1 MHEKV
6 FYTFSYQGKEYRLE
20 NHGLASGSQSQKKVD
35 MQINDLLNHTSEWL
49 KGTGPNSDIVISSR
63 IRLARNLNKYPFPH
77 WASKIQ
83 LEEIL
88 VKTSDAM
95 DKVDMLKS
103 STLFRLAD
111 LDAIDKQF
119 LVERHLMSI
128 EHAQKTE
135 QKALLVDDEEIIAV
149 MINEE
154 DHLRIQLMQSGFN
167 LFEARDIINRV
178 DDALAKLL
186 DYAYLD
192 DFGYLTACP
201 TNTGTGMR
209 GSVMLHLPALV
220 MSRQI
225 ERVLAAIAKLSFT
238 TRGLYGEGTQA
249 SGNFFQISN
258 QVSLGHGED
267 EIIENINGL
276 IRQIIEQETQ
286 ARQILISKNK
296 EVLEDRINR
305 SLGILKN
312 ARIITSQETIEL
324 LSMVRLGSDL
334 GMVKDI
340 DRRTINELFIITQ
353 PAHLQKLENKKLS
366 SDERDLK
373 RAQLI
378 RKKLNLL

>member
-1 MHEKV
+1 M
-6 FYTFSYQGKEYRLE
+6 R
-20 NHGLASGSQSQKKVD
+20 
-35 MQINDLLNHTSEWL
+35 INDLLNHTSEWL

-63 IRLARNLNKYPFPH
+63 IRLARNLSKYPFPH
-77 WASKIQ
+77 WASKTQ
-83 LEEIL
+83 LDEVLNDI
-88 VKTSDAM
+88 KTASS
-95 DKVDMLKS
+95 KINMLKS
-103 STLFRLAD
+103 STLFILGD
-111 LDAIDKQF
+111 MDSIDKQF

-128 EHAQKTE
+128 EHTQKTE
-135 QKALLVDDEEIIAV
+135 KKALLVDDEEIIAV

-154 DHLRIQLMQSGFN
+154 DHLRVQLMQSGFN
-167 LFEARDIINRV
+167 LFEAWSIINRL
-178 DDALAKLL
+178 DDELAKLL

-225 ERVLAAIAKLSFT
+225 ERVLAAVAKLSFT

-258 QVSLGHGED
+258 QVSLGHSED

-276 IRQIIEQETQ
+276 IRQIIEQEAQ
-286 ARQILISKNK
+286 ARQILLSKNRD
-296 EVLEDRINR
+296 VLEDRINR
-305 SLGILKN
+305 SFGILKS

-353 PAHLQKLENKKLS
+353 PAHLQKIENKKLS
-366 SDERDLK
+366 SEERDRK
-373 RAQLI
+373 RAELI
-378 RKKLNLL
+378 RKKLNLMST

>member
-1 MHEKV
+1 
-6 FYTFSYQGKEYRLE
+6 
-20 NHGLASGSQSQKKVD
+20 

-63 IRLARNLNKYPFPH
+63 IRLARNLNKFPFPH
-77 WASKIQ
+77 WASRIQ
-83 LEEIL
+83 LEEVLTKISNA
-88 VKTSDAM
+88 TAN
-95 DKVDMLKS
+95 VDMLKN
-103 STLFRLAD
+103 STLFKLAD

-128 EHAQKTE
+128 EHAQKTG
-135 QKALLVDDEEIIAV
+135 QKAVLVDSEEIIAV

-167 LFEARDIINRV
+167 LFEAGNIINRL

-186 DYAYLD
+186 DYAYLE

-258 QVSLGHGED
+258 QVSLGLGED

-276 IRQIIEQETQ
+276 IRQIIEQEAQ
-286 ARQILISKNK
+286 AREILLSKSR

-305 SLGILKN
+305 SLGILKS

-340 DRRTINELFIITQ
+340 NRRTINELFIITQ
-353 PAHLQKLENKKLS
+353 PAHLQKLENKKIS
-366 SDERDLK
+366 SQERDLK

-378 RKKLNLL
+378 REKLNLL